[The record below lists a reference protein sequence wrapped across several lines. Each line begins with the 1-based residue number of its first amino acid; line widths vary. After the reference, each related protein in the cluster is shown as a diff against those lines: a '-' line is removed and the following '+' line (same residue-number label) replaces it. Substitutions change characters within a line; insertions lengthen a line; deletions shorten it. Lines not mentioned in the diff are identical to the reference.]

1 MKMTDRDWNL
11 IAGFNEYQFME
22 LKDKIDQIK
31 NILKLNIYNY
41 PHDKSFNTSYYVTVS
56 GNHRIVIIHDDFTHI
71 ASYNQ
76 KQKNDA
82 YDKITQLDFK
92 FIFKN
97 EDILKLKIDD
107 FNSVE
112 KFLGDEKF
120 INNFN
125 DLNGPLGHKA
135 VLVIYE
141 KM

>member
-1 MKMTDRDWNL
+1 MKMTDRDLNL
-11 IAGFNEYQFME
+11 ISEINEYQFME

-41 PHDKSFNTSYYVTVS
+41 PHNKSSNTSYYITVS
-56 GNHRIVIIHDDFTHI
+56 GSHRIIIIRDDFTNI
-71 ASYNQ
+71 ANYNQ

-82 YDKITQLDFK
+82 YNKITELDFK

-97 EDILKLKIDD
+97 EDNLILTRDN
-107 FNSVE
+107 FNSIE
-112 KFLGDEKF
+112 NFLGSEKF
-120 INNFN
+120 INNFD
-125 DLNGPLGHKA
+125 DLNGPLGYKA